1 MARDLRI
8 CFVGDSYV
16 AGTGDPTALGWPGRI
31 VAEAIASGLPVTAYN
46 LGVRGET
53 GPQVAR
59 RIPAEIAPRLAP
71 ADDPRLVVSFGANDT
86 AERDGQV
93 RVSIEQTIQ
102 ALRDIRA
109 ATNVPLLLVGPPSV
123 DDPRQN
129 ERLKTTNELLAD
141 EAGQLRVPFVDS
153 FTATGASALWS
164 QQIREGDGYHPGAEG
179 YAYLAATVALPI
191 LDWLR
196 TEPFR

>member
-1 MARDLRI
+1 MARDLRV

-16 AGTGDPTALGWPGRI
+16 AGTGDPTALGWPGRV
-31 VAEAIASGLPVTAYN
+31 VAEAFASGLPVTAYN

-59 RIPAEIAPRLAP
+59 RIPVETAPRLAP

-86 AERDGQV
+86 VERDGQV
-93 RVSIEQTIQ
+93 RASIGQTVG

-109 ATNVPLLLVGPPSV
+109 ATDVPVLLVGPPAV
-123 DDPRQN
+123 DDAQQN
-129 ERLKTTNELLAD
+129 ERLMTTNAALAE
-141 EAGQLRVPFVDS
+141 EAGRLRVPFVDT
-153 FTATGASALWS
+153 FTATNASALWR
-164 QQIREGDGYHPGAEG
+164 QQIREWDGYHPGAEG
-179 YAYLAATVALPI
+179 YAYLAAVVAPPV

-196 TEPFR
+196 SEPPR